1 MTREIKVA
9 HSPDSDD
16 AFMFYALATDKLD
29 TGEIHFT
36 HVLQDIQTLNQVAMT
51 TREYDVTAV
60 SFHAYAYLAEH
71 YLLLPHGASIGDGYG
86 PLVVAREAFPAGE
99 LSRKRIAVPGTLT
112 SAYLALRLHTPE
124 FEYGVV
130 PFDQIIDAVVSGTYD
145 AGLLIHEG
153 QLTYHQQGL
162 SKIVDLG
169 AWWKKETGLP
179 LPMGGNVI
187 RRDLGPELQRQVSY
201 WLHRSIEYSMEHRQ
215 DALNYA
221 LQFARDMPEETADR
235 FVAMW
240 VNQSTLGYTAQDR
253 EAVQRLLDEGF
264 RQGIIPQQV
273 RVEFVPAE

>member
-29 TGEIHFT
+29 TGNLHFT
-36 HVLQDIQTLNQVAMT
+36 HVLKDIQSLNQIAMT

-60 SFHAYAYLAEH
+60 SFHAYAYIAEH
-71 YLLLPHGASIGDGYG
+71 YVLLPHGASIGDGYG
-86 PLVVAREAFPAGE
+86 PIVVAREPFPTAE
-99 LSRKRIAVPGTLT
+99 LKNKRIAVPGTLT

-124 FEYGVV
+124 FDYAVV
-130 PFDQIIDAVVSGTYD
+130 PFDEIIEEVVKGNFD

-153 QLTYHQQGL
+153 QLTYHEEGL
-162 SKIVDLG
+162 DKIVDLG

-187 RRDLGPELQRQVSY
+187 KRDLGPELQKEVSN
-201 WLHRSIEYSMEHRQ
+201 WLHRSIQYSMEHRQ
-215 DALNYA
+215 DALNYSM
-221 LQFARDMPEETADR
+221 QFAREMPVETADR

-240 VNQSTLGYTAQDR
+240 VNQSTLGYTDR
-253 EAVQRLLDEGF
+253 DRQAVQLLLDEGF
-264 RQGIIPQQV
+264 RQGIIPKKVQ
-273 RVEFVPAE
+273 VEFVG

>member
-29 TGEIHFT
+29 TGELHFT
-36 HVLQDIQTLNQVAMT
+36 HVLRDIQSLNQVAMT

-60 SFHAYAYLAEH
+60 SFHAYAYIADH
-71 YLLLPHGASIGDGYG
+71 YILLPHGASIGDGYG
-86 PLVVAREAFPAGE
+86 PIVVARDKFPAGE
-99 LSRKRIAVPGTLT
+99 LKSRRIAVPGTLT

-124 FEYGVV
+124 FEFGVV
-130 PFDQIIDAVVSGTYD
+130 PFDEIIGAVLSGEYD

-153 QLTYHQQGL
+153 QLTYQDDGL
-162 SKIVDLG
+162 RKIVDLG
-169 AWWKKETGLP
+169 EWWKEETGLP

-187 RRDLGPELQRQVSY
+187 RRDLGAELRREVSD
-201 WLHRSIEYSMEHRQ
+201 WLHRSIEYSMDHRA

-221 LQFARDMPEETADR
+221 MQFARDMPVETADK

-240 VNQSTLGYTAQDR
+240 VNSSTLGYTDRDR

-264 RQGIIPQQV
+264 RKGVIPKQV
-273 RVEFVPAE
+273 RVEFVD

>member
-29 TGEIHFT
+29 TGDIQFT
-36 HVLQDIQTLNQVAMT
+36 HVLRDIQTLNQIAMT

-71 YLLLPHGASIGDGYG
+71 YVLLPHGASIGDGYG
-86 PLVVAREAFPAGE
+86 PIVVARDPFPASE

-130 PFDQIIDAVVSGTYD
+130 PFDEIIEAVVDGSYD

-153 QLTYHQQGL
+153 QLTYHEQGL
-162 SKIVDLG
+162 GKVVDLG
-169 AWWKKETGLP
+169 DWWKKETGLP

-187 RRDLGPELQRQVSY
+187 RRELGPDLQRQVSY

-221 LQFARDMPEETADR
+221 LQFARDMPAETADR

-240 VNQSTLGYTAQDR
+240 VNQSTLGYTDRDR

-264 RQGIIPQQV
+264 RQGVIPRQV
-273 RVEFVPAE
+273 TVEFVPAS

>member
-16 AFMFYALATDKLD
+16 AFMFYALATDKLETD
-29 TGEIHFT
+29 DIQFT
-36 HVLQDIQTLNQVAMT
+36 HVLRDIQTLNQIAMT

-71 YLLLPHGASIGDGYG
+71 YVLLPHGASIGDGYG
-86 PLVVAREAFPAGE
+86 PIVVARDPFPASE

-124 FEYGVV
+124 FDYGVV
-130 PFDQIIDAVVSGTYD
+130 PFDEIIEAVVDGSYD

-153 QLTYHQQGL
+153 QLTYHEQGL
-162 SKIVDLG
+162 GKVVDLG
-169 AWWKKETGLP
+169 DWWKKETGLP

-187 RRDLGPELQRQVSY
+187 RRELGPDLQRQVSY

-221 LQFARDMPEETADR
+221 LQFARDMPAETADR

-240 VNQSTLGYTAQDR
+240 VNQSTLGYTDR
-253 EAVQRLLDEGF
+253 DLQAVQRLLDEGF
-264 RQGIIPQQV
+264 RKGVIPRQV
-273 RVEFVPAE
+273 VAEFVPVS

>member
-16 AFMFYALATDKLD
+16 AFMFYALATNKLD
-29 TGEIHFT
+29 TGDIQFT
-36 HVLQDIQTLNQVAMT
+36 HVLRDIQTLNQIAMT

-71 YLLLPHGASIGDGYG
+71 YMLLPHGASIGDGYG
-86 PLVVAREAFPAGE
+86 PIVVARDPFPASE

-130 PFDQIIDAVVSGTYD
+130 PFDEIIEAVVDGSYD

-153 QLTYHQQGL
+153 QLTYHEQGL
-162 SKIVDLG
+162 GKVVDLG
-169 AWWKKETGLP
+169 DWWKKETGLP

-187 RRDLGPELQRQVSY
+187 RRELGPDLQRQVSY

-221 LQFARDMPEETADR
+221 LQFARDMPAETADR

-240 VNQSTLGYTAQDR
+240 VNQSTLGYTDR
-253 EAVQRLLDEGF
+253 DLQAVQRLLDEGF
-264 RQGIIPQQV
+264 RKGVIPRQV
-273 RVEFVPAE
+273 VAEFVPAS

>member
-29 TGEIHFT
+29 TGDIQFT
-36 HVLQDIQTLNQVAMT
+36 HVLRDIQTLNQIAMT

-71 YLLLPHGASIGDGYG
+71 YMLLPHGASIGDGYG
-86 PLVVAREAFPAGE
+86 PIVVARDPFPASE

-130 PFDQIIDAVVSGTYD
+130 PFDEIIEAVVDGSYD

-153 QLTYHQQGL
+153 QLTYHEQGL
-162 SKIVDLG
+162 RKVVDLG
-169 AWWKKETGLP
+169 DWWKKETGLP

-187 RRDLGPELQRQVSY
+187 RRELGPDLQRQVSY

-221 LQFARDMPEETADR
+221 LQFARDMPAETADR

-240 VNQSTLGYTAQDR
+240 VNQSTLGYTDR
-253 EAVQRLLDEGF
+253 DLQAVQRLLDEGF
-264 RQGIIPQQV
+264 RKGVIPRQV
-273 RVEFVPAE
+273 VAEFVPAS

>member
-29 TGEIHFT
+29 TGELHFT
-36 HVLQDIQTLNQVAMT
+36 HVLRDIQSLNQVAMT

-60 SFHAYAYLAEH
+60 SFHAYAYISDN
-71 YLLLPHGASIGDGYG
+71 YVLLPHGASIGDGYG
-86 PLVVAREAFPAGE
+86 PIVVAREKFAASDLGK
-99 LSRKRIAVPGTLT
+99 KRIAIPGTLT

-130 PFDQIIDAVVSGTYD
+130 PFDEIIDAVAKGEYD

-153 QLTYHQQGL
+153 QLTYQNDGL
-162 SKIVDLG
+162 QKIVDLG
-169 AWWKKETGLP
+169 QWWKAETGLP

-187 RRDLGPELQRQVSY
+187 RRDLGPELQHEVSS
-201 WLHRSIEYSMEHRQ
+201 WLHQSIQYSMDHRE

-221 LQFARDMPEETADR
+221 MQFARDMPVETADK

-240 VNQSTLGYTAQDR
+240 VNTSTLGYTERDR
-253 EAVQRLLDEGF
+253 QAVQLMLDEGF
-264 RQGIIPQQV
+264 RKGVIPRQV
-273 RVEFVPAE
+273 KVEFAD

>member
-29 TGEIHFT
+29 TGDIQFT
-36 HVLQDIQTLNQVAMT
+36 HVLRDIQTLNQIAMT

-71 YLLLPHGASIGDGYG
+71 YMLLPHGASIGDGYG
-86 PLVVAREAFPAGE
+86 PIVVARDPFPASE

-130 PFDQIIDAVVSGTYD
+130 PFDEIIEAVVDGSYD

-153 QLTYHQQGL
+153 QLTYHEQGL
-162 SKIVDLG
+162 GKVVDLG
-169 AWWKKETGLP
+169 DWWKKETGLP

-187 RRDLGPELQRQVSY
+187 RRELGPDLQRQVSY

-221 LQFARDMPEETADR
+221 LQFARDMPAETADR

-240 VNQSTLGYTAQDR
+240 VNQSTLGYTDR
-253 EAVQRLLDEGF
+253 DLQAVQRLLDEGF
-264 RQGIIPQQV
+264 RKGVIPRQV
-273 RVEFVPAE
+273 VAEFVPAS

>member
-29 TGEIHFT
+29 TGDIQFT
-36 HVLQDIQTLNQVAMT
+36 HVLRDIQTLNQIAMT

-71 YLLLPHGASIGDGYG
+71 YVLLPHGASIGDGYG
-86 PLVVAREAFPAGE
+86 PIVVARDPFPASE

-130 PFDQIIDAVVSGTYD
+130 PFDEIIEAVVDGSYD

-153 QLTYHQQGL
+153 QLTPTHKHAGSNPQHLRTSQHQCNKNQGAH
-162 SKIVDLG
+162 S
-169 AWWKKETGLP
+169 
-179 LPMGGNVI
+179 
-187 RRDLGPELQRQVSY
+187 
-201 WLHRSIEYSMEHRQ
+201 
-215 DALNYA
+215 
-221 LQFARDMPEETADR
+221 ETATKK
-235 FVAMW
+235 W
-240 VNQSTLGYTAQDR
+240 SHQN
-253 EAVQRLLDEGF
+253 
-264 RQGIIPQQV
+264 
-273 RVEFVPAE
+273 